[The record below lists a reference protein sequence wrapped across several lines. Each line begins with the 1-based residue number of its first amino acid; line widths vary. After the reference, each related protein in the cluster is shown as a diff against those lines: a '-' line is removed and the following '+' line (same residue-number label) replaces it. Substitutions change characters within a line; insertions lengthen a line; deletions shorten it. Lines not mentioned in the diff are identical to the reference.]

1 MIRELNDINMISHE
15 LTELIQIAVSAKS
28 VNELL
33 ADAITCN
40 DAKCYVYEDV
50 HKFIGV
56 ITISVQDDKCVI
68 TSLAVDETYQ
78 GRGIG
83 KKLINHIKDKYNY
96 IVAETDDEAI
106 TFYRKQGFVIE
117 SLGEKYPGVNRYICT
132 IKIER

>member
-1 MIRELNDINMISHE
+1 MIRELNDISMINQE
-15 LTELIQIAVSAKS
+15 LTDLIQLAVRSKS

-40 DAKCYVYEDV
+40 DAKCYVYVDENN
-50 HKFIGV
+50 FIGI
-56 ITISVQDDKCVI
+56 ITINVQDDKCVI

-117 SLGEKYPGVNRYICT
+117 SLGEIYPGVNRYLCT
-132 IKIER
+132 TKIER

>member
-1 MIRELNDINMISHE
+1 MMRELNDISMINQE
-15 LTELIQIAVSAKS
+15 LTDLIQLAVSSKR

-40 DAKCYVYEDV
+40 DAKCYVYEDD

-56 ITISVQDDKCVI
+56 ITISVQNDKCVI
-68 TSLAVDETYQ
+68 TSLAVGETYQ
-78 GRGIG
+78 GKGIG
-83 KKLINHIKDKYNY
+83 KKLINHIKENYNY

-106 TFYRKQGFVIE
+106 TFYRKQGFVIG
-117 SLGEKYPGVNRYICT
+117 SLGEKYPGVNRYLCT

>member
-1 MIRELNDINMISHE
+1 MIRELNDISMINQE
-15 LTELIQIAVSAKS
+15 LTDLIQLAVSSKS

-40 DAKCYVYEDV
+40 DAKCYVYVGENE
-50 HKFIGV
+50 FIGI
-56 ITISVQDDKCVI
+56 ITINVQDDKCVI

-83 KKLINHIKDKYNY
+83 RKLINHIKGKYNY

-117 SLGEKYPGVNRYICT
+117 SLGEKYPGVNRYLCT
-132 IKIER
+132 FKIER